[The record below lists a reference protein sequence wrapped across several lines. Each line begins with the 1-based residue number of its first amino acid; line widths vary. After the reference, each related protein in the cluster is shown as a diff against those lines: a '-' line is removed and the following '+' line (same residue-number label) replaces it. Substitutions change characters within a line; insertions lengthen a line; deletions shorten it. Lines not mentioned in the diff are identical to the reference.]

1 MIVVASNDIIGKM
14 WRRLKIRKKI
24 QFSGL
29 NLKKKKSFFNIIEKT
44 ICKLMFNSLT
54 LHRTTK

>member
-1 MIVVASNDIIGKM
+1 MIVIASNDIIGKM

-29 NLKKKKSFFNIIEKT
+29 NLKKKNLFSTSSKKQYVN
-44 ICKLMFNSLT
+44 
-54 LHRTTK
+54 